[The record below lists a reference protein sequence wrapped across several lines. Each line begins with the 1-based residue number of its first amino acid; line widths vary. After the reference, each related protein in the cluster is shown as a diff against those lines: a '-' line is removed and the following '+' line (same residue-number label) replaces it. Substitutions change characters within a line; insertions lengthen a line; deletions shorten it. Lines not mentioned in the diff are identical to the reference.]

1 MNELESAE
9 SPQPDVS
16 DLTRKTDAVA
26 RENRQYAV
34 AANEAEQFSH
44 RNNIR
49 IKGLTVKREEDC
61 RQVVIEFARS
71 KLNSPISHDDIDIA
85 HIIPNRAQSN
95 QSTQMQQNP
104 RKGRLLSSLTFAIAK

>member
-1 MNELESAE
+1 MLSIDKLESAE

-16 DLTRKTDAVA
+16 DLTRQIDAVA

-34 AANEAEQFSH
+34 AANEAEQFSR
-44 RNNIR
+44 RNNTR
-49 IKGLTVKREEDC
+49 IKGLTVKKEQDC
-61 RQVVIEFARS
+61 RCRHVVTEFVRY
-71 KLNSPISHDDIDIA
+71 IA

-104 RKGRLLSSLTFAIAK
+104 